1 MKSLDYHIQIQTLVE
16 NALLNLYCFVSNY
29 KQTKNVKFVKN
40 EIRNKAITDFL
51 KSQQKMPCY
60 NLIKKDIKVL
70 INAKKLGS
78 IEKKLIDL
86 YKPNIKKETDVEKFL
101 GLVNSFE
108 GSCFSVELIDEKPE
122 QKNDTL
128 FILKE
133 HIEYCFDEHDNQ
145 IEPVSFLIKTKLIEK
160 FENILNLQ
168 EYFKYKLVQ
177 SNNENF
183 NYHYFIYSD
192 AIANKV

>member
-16 NALLNLYCFVSNY
+16 NTLLNLYFFVDNY
-29 KQTKNVKFVKN
+29 KKTKKVKHVKI

-78 IEKKLIDL
+78 IEKQLIDL

-108 GSCFSVELIDEKPE
+108 DSCFSVELIDEKPE

-133 HIEYCFDEHDNQ
+133 HIEYCFDDNDNQ

-160 FENILNLQ
+160 FEHILNLQ

-177 SNNENF
+177 SSNENF